1 MKIRIYDVGRDK
13 MESTI
18 EVNDDCDRDRIAAA
32 IYKEVKRMK
41 ALMSRD
47 IEVQW
52 VADEGEGAVYAGGRH
67 VGSAEVVS

>member
-1 MKIRIYDVGRDK
+1 MKIRIYDVGRNK

-18 EVNDDCDRDRIAAA
+18 EVNDDCDRDWIAAA
-32 IYKEVKRMK
+32 IYNEVKRMK

-52 VADEGEGAVYAGGRH
+52 VPDEGEGAVYAGGRH
-67 VGSAEVVS
+67 VGRAEVVS